1 MCESSHLHASDVDRQ
16 HCCEEEHLQEEV
28 RHQPHNSEQT
38 ELLQYTENRR
48 DQIIVLY
55 SHGFSI
61 VFVQHQHISIQ
72 IRQLCYLDS
81 WHQSEISNEDDAKFS
96 GHVLH
101 DRPALITK
109 AWQKKKQTF
118 QTQYARLCSKTFRK
132 LFRLLGFDLLEN
144 RRGKLLLAPL

>member
-72 IRQLCYLDS
+72 IRQFCYLDS

-118 QTQYARLCSKTFRK
+118 KTQYARLCSKTFRK

-144 RRGKLLLAPL
+144 RRGKLLLTPL